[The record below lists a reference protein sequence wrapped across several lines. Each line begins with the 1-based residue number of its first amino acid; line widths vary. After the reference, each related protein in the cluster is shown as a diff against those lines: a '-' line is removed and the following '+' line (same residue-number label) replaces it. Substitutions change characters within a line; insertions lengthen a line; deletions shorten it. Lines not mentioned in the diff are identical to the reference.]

1 MTYITMFIM
10 GVGIVFVGFALQ
22 FVVTGKSQAFGLPS
36 APIANRR
43 EEPRGYWINV
53 VSHLAVG
60 VVALGAVAMVL
71 TGHWA
76 G

>member
-1 MTYITMFIM
+1 MSYTTMFIM
-10 GVGIVFVGFALQ
+10 AVGIVFVGFALQ
-22 FVVTGKSQAFGLPS
+22 FAVTGKSQAIGLPS
-36 APIANRR
+36 APVANRR

-53 VSHLAVG
+53 ASHLVIG
-60 VVALGAVAMVL
+60 VTALGAVAMVL

>member
-1 MTYITMFIM
+1 MSYVTMFLM
-10 GVGIVFVGFALQ
+10 GAGIVFVGFALQ
-22 FVVTGKSQAFGLPS
+22 FVVTGKSQAFGLPI

-53 VSHLAVG
+53 ASHMTIGLI
-60 VVALGAVAMVL
+60 ALGAVAMVL
-71 TGHWA
+71 TGYWA